1 MKSAHRIATL
11 SCALLIA
18 VAPLLAAAQGAVSPD
33 DARAVR
39 AVIEAQLEAF
49 RDDDAVRA
57 FSLATP
63 GIREKFGS
71 PENFMKMVRRAYA
84 VVYRPESV
92 AFEAPVVIDGRI
104 VQPVRMTD
112 AEDRAWLA
120 LYPMER
126 QPDGSWR
133 TDGCQLGRLG
143 GQQI

>member
-1 MKSAHRIATL
+1 MRSPHRIATL
-11 SCALLIA
+11 LLAL
-18 VAPLLAAAQGAVSPD
+18 LLAAAPRPAAAQSAVSPE

-39 AVIEAQLEAF
+39 AVIEAQLDAF
-49 RDDDAVRA
+49 SRDDAARA
-57 FSLATP
+57 FSLAAP

-71 PENFMKMVRRAYA
+71 PENFMDMVRRAYA

-92 AFEAPVVIDGRI
+92 AFEAPVVIDGQV

-112 AEDRAWLA
+112 AEGRAWLA
-120 LYPMER
+120 LYPMQH